1 MIDETM
7 KIPEPIIDPATSMVE
22 SSKPNPRTNFCS
34 VAAGVVAVVLS
45 IKGLYPV
52 AARVP
57 SRNLRYLAN
66 GPRRAVSK
74 QSLGTREL
82 RTVVA
87 ASPQQGGR
95 PAPRTYSMSSSRTR
109 FCIRTFSTAFRIL
122 SPRPDLLRHR
132 FNQNKG

>member
-45 IKGLYPV
+45 IKRLYLV

-57 SRNLRYLAN
+57 SRNLPNLAN
-66 GPRRAVSK
+66 GPRRAISK
-74 QSLGTREL
+74 QSLETIDL
-82 RTVVA
+82 RAAVA
-87 ASPQQGGR
+87 ASPKQATASLPGLIRCPVRALVFAYERFR
-95 PAPRTYSMSSSRTR
+95 PRSE
-109 FCIRTFSTAFRIL
+109 F
-122 SPRPDLLRHR
+122 
-132 FNQNKG
+132 